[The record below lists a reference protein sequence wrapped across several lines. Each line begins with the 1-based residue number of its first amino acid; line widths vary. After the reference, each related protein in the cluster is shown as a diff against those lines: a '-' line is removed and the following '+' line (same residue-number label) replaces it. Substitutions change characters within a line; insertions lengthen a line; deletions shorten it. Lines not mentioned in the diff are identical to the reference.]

1 MSDQVNTVYV
11 GRADVIPGYILSKP
25 GIKEIGEAEQEFARR
40 YLAMIGAGMAGL
52 SDKLQRDV
60 ALDAKN
66 DILYA
71 QFASGG
77 SVYRVWSLA
86 RSSLPLLTWLSLRVK
101 HADMSLEKV
110 AKMYVD
116 GDADK
121 MAAATWEVWGILPP
135 APPNGAAPAIVEN
148 APNNPPATDEKPAN
162 LPA

>member
-1 MSDQVNTVYV
+1 MSDQVNTVDI

-25 GIKEIGEAEQEFARR
+25 GIKEIGEAEMEFARR
-40 YLAMIGAGMAGL
+40 YFTTIAAGIVGL
-52 SDKLQRDV
+52 PDKLQREIV
-60 ALDAKN
+60 LDAKN

-110 AKMYVD
+110 AKLYVD

-121 MAAATWEVWGILPP
+121 IAAATWEVWGILPP
-135 APPNGAAPAIVEN
+135 TATGSAAAAPN
-148 APNNPPATDEKPAN
+148 DPATTKAEA